1 MLLFSALNSNL
12 RKHYQCPPPFI
23 LMDIEGFNGKMGR
36 VQQATKGAFHTYEP
50 NPLPCDITYD
60 NELVKILS
68 DALTSV
74 GNLSGIGY
82 RMSNPHLLITP
93 YLKKEAVF
101 SSKIEGTRTTL
112 SELFINETG
121 EEAGEKDDVQEVI
134 NYVNALEFGLNEIKN
149 SSINEALIKKMHAIL
164 LTGVRGE
171 DKDPGQ
177 YKVHQNLIGRSN
189 DIMEADFIPASP
201 ESVPRL
207 MKNLYNYINEY
218 EVETSLIKSGILH
231 YQFETIHPFRDGNGR
246 IGRLLI
252 TLYLCKT
259 GLLSQPLLYLS
270 AYLEKE
276 RDSYYDLLLD
286 VSKTGNI
293 ESWLKFYLKGVT
305 IQSNDALER
314 SIKLEDYKLEC
325 RQILQEKTRSL
336 KVLQILDRL
345 FINPFIKIPEA
356 AKIIG
361 SHYPTAKSNIATLV
375 DLGIL
380 EEFGDR
386 KKERIYQARTIREI
400 LEK

>member
-1 MLLFSALNSNL
+1 
-12 RKHYQCPPPFI
+12 
-23 LMDIEGFNGKMGR
+23 MDIEGFNGKMGR
-36 VQQATKGAFHTYEP
+36 VQQATKGAFHTFEP
-50 NPLPCDITYD
+50 NPLPCEITYD
-60 NELVKILS
+60 TELVKVLS
-68 DALTSV
+68 NALTSV

-134 NYVNALEFGLNEIKN
+134 NYVKALEFGLNEIKS
-149 SSINEALIKKMHAIL
+149 SSINEALIKRMHAIL

-177 YKVHQNLIGRSN
+177 YKVHQNWIGRSN

-207 MKNLYNYINEY
+207 MKNLDIYINEY
-218 EVETSLIKSGILH
+218 EAETSLIKSGVLH

-252 TLYLCKT
+252 TLFLCKT

-286 VSKTGNI
+286 LSKNGNI

-314 SIKLEDYKLEC
+314 SIKLEEYKMKC
-325 RQILQEKTRSL
+325 REILQEKTRSI
-336 KVLQILDRL
+336 KVLQILDHL
-345 FINPFIKIPEA
+345 FINPFVKIPEA

-361 SHYPTAKSNIATLV
+361 SHYPTAESNIATLV

>member
-1 MLLFSALNSNL
+1 
-12 RKHYQCPPPFI
+12 
-23 LMDIEGFNGKMGR
+23 MDIEGFNGKMGR

-177 YKVHQNLIGRSN
+177 YKVHQNWIGRSN